1 MQYSKKLQRRIIFP
15 SSNDMT
21 TQLYIYAPSDSKSM
35 KLVCLNFVLIFIIG
49 VAIAVPLVIIGSV
62 NAQNQNITPSMII
75 NMSDLSIKVGNT
87 TSNETITFSN
97 NTVGETGNTTSSN

>member
-1 MQYSKKLQRRIIFP
+1 
-15 SSNDMT
+15 
-21 TQLYIYAPSDSKSM
+21 M

-49 VAIAVPLVIIGSV
+49 VALTVPLILAGSA

-97 NTVGETGNTTSSN
+97 NTGGETGNSTRTN

>member
-1 MQYSKKLQRRIIFP
+1 
-15 SSNDMT
+15 
-21 TQLYIYAPSDSKSM
+21 M

>member
-1 MQYSKKLQRRIIFP
+1 MES
-15 SSNDMT
+15 
-21 TQLYIYAPSDSKSM
+21 QLYIYAPTDSKSM
-35 KLVCLNFVLIFIIG
+35 KLVSLNFTLIFMIG
-49 VAIAVPLVIIGSV
+49 VTLGVPLVLSGSV

-97 NTVGETGNTTSSN
+97 DTVGEAGNTTN